1 MQNLIVISGVANN
14 ISIVDGILNMTV
26 THTVPSSDPAKAPRM
41 SVFEVE
47 ANNGTA
53 KWDEALPLRDG
64 TPVTVFGYR
73 LHPMQE
79 VFDGAPAV
87 WLKMFAKDIIVRSQ
101 ESREVTTGILVGR
114 VGQDAEMKTLP
125 SGQPYTI
132 FNLAV
137 DYGIWDAAANKWDN
151 ITTWCKVTVWG
162 SKPTAEHQ
170 SEAPAKAVE
179 KLLKG
184 TLVEVAINDFH
195 TSAWVDKDGGL
206 RLSVDVTAGGFS
218 VLKDPNAPATATAA
232 PIAALPPQARGAAA
246 AAAAHNAAAAAPR
259 ATSPAAAAAQ
269 ATPTAAP
276 QAAAAQAAED
286 APIAQ
291 SMSEWL
297 AQAAPAAPAAPIAEQ
312 VAAPRR
318 TF

>member
-1 MQNLIVISGVANN
+1 MRPPTSGTTSPPGPSARCGAASPPQSISR
-14 ISIVDGILNMTV
+14 
-26 THTVPSSDPAKAPRM
+26 K
-41 SVFEVE
+41 
-47 ANNGTA
+47 
-53 KWDEALPLRDG
+53 
-64 TPVTVFGYR
+64 
-73 LHPMQE
+73 
-79 VFDGAPAV
+79 
-87 WLKMFAKDIIVRSQ
+87 
-101 ESREVTTGILVGR
+101 R
-114 VGQDAEMKTLP
+114 V
-125 SGQPYTI
+125 
-132 FNLAV
+132 
-137 DYGIWDAAANKWDN
+137 
-151 ITTWCKVTVWG
+151 
-162 SKPTAEHQ
+162 
-170 SEAPAKAVE
+170 KAVE

-218 VLKDPNAPATATAA
+218 VLKDPNAPATAAAA

-246 AAAAHNAAAAAPR
+246 AAAAHNAAAAAAPR

-286 APIAQ
+286 APVAQ

-297 AQAAPAAPAAPIAEQ
+297 AQAAAQATAPAAPAAPIAEQ

>member
-14 ISIVDGILNMTV
+14 ISIVDGMLSMTV
-26 THTVPSSDPAKAPRM
+26 THTVPSTDSTKAPRQ
-41 SVFEVE
+41 SVFEIE

-53 KWDEALPLRDG
+53 KWAEALPLRDS
-64 TPVTVFGYR
+64 TPVTLFAYR

-79 VFDGAPAV
+79 VFDGAPSV
-87 WLKMFAKDIIVRSQ
+87 WLKMFAKDIIVRSP

-137 DYGIWDAAANKWDN
+137 DYGIWNAADAKWDN
-151 ITTWCKVTVWG
+151 ITTWVKCTVWG
-162 SKPTAEHQ
+162 SKPTAERQ
-170 SEAPAKAVE
+170 SEAPQNAVT

-218 VLKDPNAPATATAA
+218 VLKDPNAPAAAAA

-246 AAAAHNAAAAAPR
+246 AAALCAAAAAAPR

-269 ATPTAAP
+269 ATPTVVATP
-276 QAAAAQAAED
+276 QAAQAADD
-286 APIAQ
+286 APMAQ

-297 AQAAPAAPAAPIAEQ
+297 AQAAEPVAQAATTT
-312 VAAPRR
+312 RR

>member
-1 MQNLIVISGVANN
+1 
-14 ISIVDGILNMTV
+14 
-26 THTVPSSDPAKAPRM
+26 
-41 SVFEVE
+41 
-47 ANNGTA
+47 
-53 KWDEALPLRDG
+53 
-64 TPVTVFGYR
+64 
-73 LHPMQE
+73 
-79 VFDGAPAV
+79 
-87 WLKMFAKDIIVRSQ
+87 MFAKDIIVRSP

-218 VLKDPNAPATATAA
+218 VLKDPNAPATAAAA

-246 AAAAHNAAAAAPR
+246 AAAAHNAAAAATPP

-286 APIAQ
+286 APVAQ

-297 AQAAPAAPAAPIAEQ
+297 AQAAAQAAPATEQTAP
-312 VAAPRR
+312 AATTSPRR

>member
-14 ISIVDGILNMTV
+14 ISIIDGALSMTV
-26 THTVPSSDPAKAPRM
+26 THTVPSSDTTKAPRV

-53 KWDEALPLRDG
+53 KWAAELPLRDG
-64 TPVTVFGYR
+64 TTVTVFGYR

-79 VFDGAPAV
+79 VFDGQAAV
-87 WLKMFAKDIIVRSQ
+87 WLKIYAKDIIVRSL

-137 DYGIWDAAANKWDN
+137 DYGIWNDADAKWDN
-151 ITTWCKVTVWG
+151 ITTWTKCTVWG

-170 SEAPAKAVE
+170 SEAPVKAVE

-218 VLKDPNAPATATAA
+218 VLKDPNAPTAAAAA
-232 PIAALPPQARGAAA
+232 PIAALPPQARGAA
-246 AAAAHNAAAAAPR
+246 
-259 ATSPAAAAAQ
+259 AAAAAQ

-286 APIAQ
+286 APVAQ

-297 AQAAPAAPAAPIAEQ
+297 AQAAAQATAPAAPAAPIAEQ